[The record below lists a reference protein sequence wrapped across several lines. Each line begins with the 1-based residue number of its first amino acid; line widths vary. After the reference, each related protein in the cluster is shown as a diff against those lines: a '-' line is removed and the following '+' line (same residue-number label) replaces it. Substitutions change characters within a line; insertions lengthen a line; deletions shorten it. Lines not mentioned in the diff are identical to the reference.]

1 LKGYLRVKL
10 LSHAINLIFPAMC
23 HNCDSNISAEAL
35 TSYFCKECWQG
46 IEWFNC
52 PCCPK
57 CGLPYVSPC
66 TNTGSESNSGQYAA
80 GHLCGNCREK
90 PPPFD
95 MAISAGRY
103 AGALA
108 EAIKLF
114 KYKKKIQLGKRLT
127 EQALKSSLVDRTLQD
142 FQGQGG
148 PDTVWGYPACR
159 AGTAISAQT
168 VIIPVPLYVKRLRE
182 REFNQSAIIGS
193 VIGKIFGLPVAA
205 NALVRHRHTRPQVE
219 LDGKER
225 KENVIGAFSVED
237 RTVIE
242 GKEIIL
248 VDDVYTS
255 GSTINECAKVLKK
268 NGADKVYVVT
278 IARMVG

>member
-1 LKGYLRVKL
+1 
-10 LSHAINLIFPAMC
+10 
-23 HNCDSNISAEAL
+23 
-35 TSYFCKECWQG
+35 
-46 IEWFNC
+46 
-52 PCCPK
+52 
-57 CGLPYVSPC
+57 
-66 TNTGSESNSGQYAA
+66 
-80 GHLCGNCREK
+80 
-90 PPPFD
+90 

-114 KYKKKIQLGKRLT
+114 KYKTKIQLGKRLT
-127 EQALKSSLVDRTLQD
+127 EQSLKSSLVGNTLQLFHNPETSD
-142 FQGQGG
+142 IVWGCPAFRA
-148 PDTVWGYPACR
+148 DTVA
-159 AGTAISAQT
+159 SAKT
-168 VIIPVPLYVKRLRE
+168 VIVPVPLHVKRLRE

-193 VIGKIFGLPVAA
+193 IIGKKFGIPVAA
-205 NALVRHRHTRPQVE
+205 TALVRHRNTKPQVE

-237 RTVIE
+237 RTAIE

>member
-1 LKGYLRVKL
+1 MKGYFQVKL
-10 LSHAINLIFPAMC
+10 LSHVVNLIFPATCKNCNNAVSVDSATSCFC
-23 HNCDSNISAEAL
+23 HH
-35 TSYFCKECWQG
+35 CWQG

-52 PCCPK
+52 PCCPQ
-57 CGLPYVSPC
+57 CGLPYVS
-66 TNTGSESNSGQYAA
+66 TYTDTDYKSDTRQSAA
-80 GHLCGNCREK
+80 GHICGNCREK
-90 PPPFD
+90 PPSLD

-114 KYKKKIQLGKRLT
+114 KYKKKIQLGKKLT
-127 EQALKSSLVDRTLQD
+127 EQALKSSFVENTLQI
-142 FQGQGG
+142 FHNQGT
-148 PDTVWGYPACR
+148 PETVLGCPAYR
-159 AGTAISAQT
+159 SDAVVSSQT
-168 VIIPVPLYVKRLRE
+168 VIVPVPLHIKRLRE

-193 VIGKIFGLPVAA
+193 VIGKKYGIPLAA
-205 NALVRHRHTRPQVE
+205 NTLMRHRNTKPQVE
-219 LDGKER
+219 LDGRER